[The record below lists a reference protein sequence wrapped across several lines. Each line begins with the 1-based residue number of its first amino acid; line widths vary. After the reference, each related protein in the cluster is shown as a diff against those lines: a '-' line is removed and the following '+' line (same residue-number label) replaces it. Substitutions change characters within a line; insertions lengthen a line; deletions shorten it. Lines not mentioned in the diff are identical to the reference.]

1 VKTLELVWLIGADED
16 LTSIFTTELE
26 QSGHCT
32 HANQLVHEIESQLG
46 HILRFPLIGRS
57 ITDKLRRV
65 LIGKQRYGLY
75 YEL

>member
-1 VKTLELVWLIGADED
+1 MKTLEVVWLIGADED

-26 QSGHCT
+26 KSGHCT
-32 HANQLVHEIESQLG
+32 RSNKLVHEIESQLG

-65 LIGKQRYGLY
+65 LIGKQ
-75 YEL
+75 